1 MEKDFKTKIIS
12 CLISI
17 IIVLLIFIGFIGLL
31 FPFIIKSAVEHITVT
46 SIIFSLI
53 GLAIMLSS
61 KYWPALSFRSAGDDQ
76 EDKRAK
82 QYDYIKPMIIGL
94 TFLMSGFLYAYL
106 RSYNAMI
113 ISFLIGIVL
122 YRLIVFY
129 LKLNKKKSDI

>member
-17 IIVLLIFIGFIGLL
+17 IIVLLIFVGFIGLL
-31 FPFIIKSAVEHITVT
+31 FPYLIKSAVEHITIT
-46 SIIFSLI
+46 SIIFSMI

-61 KYWPALSFRSAGDDQ
+61 KYWPALRFNSTADGKD
-76 EDKRAK
+76 EKRVK

-106 RSYNAMI
+106 KSYNAMI

-122 YRLIVFY
+122 YRFLVFY
-129 LKLNKKKSDI
+129 LKLNKK

>member
-61 KYWPALSFRSAGDDQ
+61 KYWPALSFRSTGDDQ
-76 EDKRAK
+76 DEKRTK
-82 QYDYIKPMIIGL
+82 EHDYIKPLIIGL
-94 TFLMSGFLYAYL
+94 TFLMSGFLYAYFKN
-106 RSYNAMI
+106 YNAMI

-129 LKLNKKKSDI
+129 LKLNSKKSDT

>member
-12 CLISI
+12 CLVSI
-17 IIVLLIFIGFIGLL
+17 LIVFLIFVGFIGLL

-46 SIIFSLI
+46 SIIFSFI

-61 KYWPALSFRSAGDDQ
+61 KYWPALRFRSTADNQD
-76 EDKRAK
+76 EKRIE

-106 RSYNAMI
+106 RNYNAMI

-129 LKLNKKKSDI
+129 LKLNNRKTGT

>member
-1 MEKDFKTKIIS
+1 MEKDLKTKIIS

-17 IIVLLIFIGFIGLL
+17 IIVLLMFVGFIGLL
-31 FPFIIKSAVEHITVT
+31 FPYLIKSAVEHITVT

-61 KYWPALSFRSAGDDQ
+61 KYWSALRFRSTVDDQ
-76 EDKRAK
+76 DEKRSK
-82 QYDYIKPMIIGL
+82 QYDYIKPMIIGF

-106 RSYNAMI
+106 RNYNAMI

-122 YRLIVFY
+122 YRFLVFY
-129 LKLNKKKSDI
+129 LKLNNRKTGT

>member
-17 IIVLLIFIGFIGLL
+17 IIVLLIFVGFVGLI
-31 FPFIIKSAVEHITVT
+31 FPFLIESAVEHITVT
-46 SIIFSLI
+46 SIIFSFI
-53 GLAIMLSS
+53 GLVIMLSS
-61 KYWPALSFRSAGDDQ
+61 KYWPALSFRSTDGDQD
-76 EDKRAK
+76 EKSK
-82 QYDYIKPMIIGL
+82 QYYYIKPMIIGL

-106 RSYNAMI
+106 RNYNAMI

-129 LKLNKKKSDI
+129 LKLNNKKTDT